1 MVDQQPQRSSLFSAL
16 KSLGRSMVDLGRAFE
31 GRDPLPWLTEH
42 TDLSAASGVEAP
54 QEPALPLAL
63 PAPEAHFEDAQLLT
77 QHTPGWHIPH
87 PTRLPVPTYA
97 PAMTAFGIVFI
108 ALGAVTVWPL
118 SVIGAV
124 IFVLAIAKWIG
135 ELLHD

>member
-1 MVDQQPQRSSLFSAL
+1 MPRSRTRRNPRCHLRCPHRKPTLKIRSTSSLSTHRAGT
-16 KSLGRSMVDLGRAFE
+16 SLI
-31 GRDPLPWLTEH
+31 
-42 TDLSAASGVEAP
+42 
-54 QEPALPLAL
+54 L
-63 PAPEAHFEDAQLLT
+63 PACLY
-77 QHTPGWHIPH
+77 
-87 PTRLPVPTYA
+87 PTYA
-97 PAMTAFGIVFI
+97 PAMTAFGIVLI